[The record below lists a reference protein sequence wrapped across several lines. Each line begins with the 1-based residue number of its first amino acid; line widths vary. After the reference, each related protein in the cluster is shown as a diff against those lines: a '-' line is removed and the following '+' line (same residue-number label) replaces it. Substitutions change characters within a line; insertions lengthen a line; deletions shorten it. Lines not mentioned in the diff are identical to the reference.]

1 MTELSTGL
9 SLSYAKFFLGFLL
22 AVLVALLAWRA
33 RSLSSS
39 GAWAAIITGGLIFG
53 LGGLPWAALLL
64 TFFISSSAL
73 SKAFTRRKAA
83 LNEKFSKS
91 GRRDW
96 EQVLA
101 NGGLGVFLVL
111 VYFVF
116 SEKDW
121 IWAAYAGA
129 MAAVNADTWATEVG
143 VLSRKPPRLITT
155 GKVVERGTSGGITLA
170 GSLAAFLGSLLVGC
184 VAAVFRP
191 VSNTLLF
198 ILAASLGGLA
208 GSLVDSLLGASVQGI
223 YACPSCEKETERHP
237 LHSCGTVTVHLRGWR
252 WMNNEIVNFACSLAG
267 AIFAVLLWVFV

>member
-1 MTELSTGL
+1 
-9 SLSYAKFFLGFLL
+9 
-22 AVLVALLAWRA
+22 
-33 RSLSSS
+33 
-39 GAWAAIITGGLIFG
+39 
-53 LGGLPWAALLL
+53 
-64 TFFISSSAL
+64 
-73 SKAFTRRKAA
+73 
-83 LNEKFSKS
+83 
-91 GRRDW
+91 
-96 EQVLA
+96 
-101 NGGLGVFLVL
+101 
-111 VYFVF
+111 
-116 SEKDW
+116 
-121 IWAAYAGA
+121 

-143 VLSRKPPRLITT
+143 VLSRKLPRLITT

-184 VAAVFRP
+184 VAAVFMP

-252 WMNNEIVNFACSLAG
+252 WVNNEIVNFACSLAG